1 MLDKWCAKFSE
12 DFGEDTSYRFY
23 QNLVAAAMT
32 SGEITNAAGITEFDL
47 NRIYKKI
54 VTEMITIKDNVVKV
68 NSIDY
73 ESVLSDYINKN
84 QTGILA
90 FTDEKITMEPRTAF
104 VIRVENDINTMW
116 ISKTEFDKYLS
127 EMSVSRKEFLFQMK
141 QSGIDI
147 DTGRNVK
154 KRMNAK
160 WKDFGKSSTSVYK
173 IDLASL
179 PDAVLK
185 GLDSESH

>member
-1 MLDKWCAKFSE
+1 
-12 DFGEDTSYRFY
+12 
-23 QNLVAAAMT
+23 MT
-32 SGEITNAAGITEFDL
+32 SGEITNASGITDFDL

-90 FTDEKITMEPRTAF
+90 FKDNKITMEPRTAL
-104 VIRVENDINTMW
+104 VIRVENDEHTMW
-116 ISKTEFDKYLS
+116 ISKTEFDKYLG
-127 EMSVSRKEFLFQMK
+127 EMTISRKELLFQMK
-141 QSGIDI
+141 ESGIQVDA
-147 DTGRNVK
+147 GRDVK
-154 KRMNAK
+154 KRMNAG
-160 WKDFGKSSTSVYK
+160 WKDFGKAATSVYK
-173 IDLASL
+173 VNLASL
-179 PDAVLK
+179 PEAMLK